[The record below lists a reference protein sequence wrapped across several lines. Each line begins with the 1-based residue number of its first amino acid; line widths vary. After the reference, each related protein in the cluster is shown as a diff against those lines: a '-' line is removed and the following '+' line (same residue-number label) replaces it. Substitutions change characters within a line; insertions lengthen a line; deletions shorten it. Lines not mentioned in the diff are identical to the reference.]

1 MCRIHEAWAGLPSHT
16 PFPPFPIPL
25 HLGGGGGGG
34 CRFAGIETYSTY
46 YTCPWYTGTVA
57 RSSKDF

>member
-1 MCRIHEAWAGLPSHT
+1 MCAGYMRLGQVYPLTPLSTPPLPPS
-16 PFPPFPIPL
+16 P
-25 HLGGGGGGG
+25 GGRGGGG

-57 RSSKDF
+57 RFREDS